1 MMPEIRQRVL
11 DNQGFYMNDYGGFSA
26 PRPPGPPP
34 AGGGRGGRGASLE
47 SIVAD
52 SIPTGWSFRTY
63 EHLPRYGTNYY
74 GLRGRL
80 SILSEAFSH
89 DPFARRVAST
99 YAFVGEIL
107 SWVAE
112 NRTQVIALGQKAD
125 SSVAAWANNPGS
137 SPPLALQARMDTT
150 RIEAVRVEQV
160 APLTDSANAEAGMGN
175 RQRTGIIHL
184 VRMPV
189 MASFAP
195 VLTRTL
201 PFAYAFDAAAADS
214 LRPILAVHGLQVEQ
228 LSAPATVMAQGFV
241 IDSII
246 DNGRR
251 ETPRNLK
258 ELTGTWTASAS
269 RTLPAGTF
277 IVRAGQPRG
286 LAAFYF
292 LEPESDDGL
301 MSYLDAVM
309 VAGREY
315 PVLRI
320 TGRTT
325 LNTRPVR

>member
-1 MMPEIRQRVL
+1 
-11 DNQGFYMNDYGGFSA
+11 
-26 PRPPGPPP
+26 
-34 AGGGRGGRGASLE
+34 
-47 SIVAD
+47 
-52 SIPTGWSFRTY
+52 
-63 EHLPRYGTNYY
+63 
-74 GLRGRL
+74 
-80 SILSEAFSH
+80 
-89 DPFARRVAST
+89 
-99 YAFVGEIL
+99 
-107 SWVAE
+107 
-112 NRTQVIALGQKAD
+112 
-125 SSVAAWANNPGS
+125 VAAWANNPGS

-315 PVLRI
+315 PVIRI